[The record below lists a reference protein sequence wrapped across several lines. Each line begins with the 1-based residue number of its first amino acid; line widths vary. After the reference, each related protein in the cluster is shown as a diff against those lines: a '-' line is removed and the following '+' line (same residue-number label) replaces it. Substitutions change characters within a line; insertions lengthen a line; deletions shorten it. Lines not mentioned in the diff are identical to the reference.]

1 MTEPEEKYLPAEI
14 LQKAI
19 LSGKEYGWKRHD
31 FREVL
36 EKAVKVGLGIIGGQV
51 QFKLPD
57 GTCELYWHKYD
68 TTERKSGE
76 NWKEYC
82 QRTKEECLSRFEKLP
97 TDNELIKEGIESFD
111 ILKEKSKNKL
121 SDFLI
126 FILYFNDKETEQQ
139 KKNAPQQR
147 ISTMTDAC
155 SFWLSLKKSNQNLRR
170 CHGTYT

>member
-1 MTEPEEKYLPAEI
+1 MGSCIKVDGVLWIFGCGPVEN
-14 LQKAI
+14 
-19 LSGKEYGWKRHD
+19 GWSPISIWSD
-31 FREVL
+31 FFREVL

-111 ILKEKSKNKL
+111 LLKEKSKNKL

-126 FILYFNDKETEQQ
+126 FILYFNDKETEQ
-139 KKNAPQQR
+139 
-147 ISTMTDAC
+147 
-155 SFWLSLKKSNQNLRR
+155 
-170 CHGTYT
+170 

>member
-1 MTEPEEKYLPAEI
+1 MTEPEEKYLPTEI

-19 LSGKEYGWKRHD
+19 LSGKEYGWKRTD

-36 EKAVKVGLGIIGGQV
+36 DKAIKVGLGVIGGQV

-82 QRTKEECLSRFEKLP
+82 QRTKEECLSQFEKLP

-111 ILKEKSKNKL
+111 FLKEKSKTNTEL
-121 SDFLI
+121 NDFLI
-126 FILYFNDKETEQQ
+126 FILYFNNNETHLEKNKETT
-139 KKNAPQQR
+139 PQQR
-147 ISTMTDAC
+147 
-155 SFWLSLKKSNQNLRR
+155 L
-170 CHGTYT
+170 